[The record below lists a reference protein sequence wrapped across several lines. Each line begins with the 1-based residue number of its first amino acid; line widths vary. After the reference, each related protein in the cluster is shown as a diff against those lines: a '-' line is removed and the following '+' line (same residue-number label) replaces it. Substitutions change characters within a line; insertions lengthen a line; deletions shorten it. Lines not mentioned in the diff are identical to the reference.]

1 MPLPSL
7 RALRAFAETYRTG
20 RGGFANG
27 PGAATQ
33 GRFQVA
39 VYDTTYFTDQTLL
52 AAGGPLLDMLNGA
65 PLGKSGGQPVNA
77 IQGQIG
83 YTQFGLGFRINATW
97 VEGSTVQ
104 SGGLSPTGTLTFS
117 DLTTINLRLFATF
130 SQIPGVAR
138 AHPWLRGARVT
149 FGLYNVF
156 DQHLHVTDAT
166 GATPLGYQAPF
177 LDATGRT
184 FGVTFR
190 KLLF

>member
-1 MPLPSL
+1 
-7 RALRAFAETYRTG
+7 
-20 RGGFANG
+20 
-27 PGAATQ
+27 
-33 GRFQVA
+33 
-39 VYDTTYFTDQTLL
+39 VYDTLYFTDQTAL
-52 AAGGPLLDMLNGA
+52 APGVPLLDMLNGA
-65 PLGKSGGQPVNA
+65 PVGKSGGQPLNS

-83 YTQFGLGFRINATW
+83 YSQYGLGFRINATW
-97 VEGSTVQ
+97 VQGTTVQ
-104 SGGLSPTGTLTFS
+104 GGSLSPTGPLTFS

-130 SQIPGVAR
+130 NQIRGVAR
-138 AHPWLRGARVT
+138 DHPWLRGARVT

-156 DQHLHVTDAT
+156 DQHLRVTDAA